1 MLSTFL
7 ILLGSALM
15 LVTIMIV
22 ILFMIAGVL
31 RRNLVNIK
39 VLIASGIIAFL
50 MIVLG
55 VLPGEIAEVVGFV
68 ALATGGSAFFFFVW
82 LPSCKKRKLRKE
94 VLKVR
99 EYVTERERIK
109 PVLRFLTRIGIVVG
123 IILLCDVTGLCA
135 FLFSQG
141 LWNLLGFT
149 EFLTILLLLEGSLIG
164 VVGGFLFFG
173 FSEYRL
179 MGQAALWPTLAG
191 EQARGWKERRLS
203 QQKLGVAMLVS
214 GVLLIFLGLL
224 VSFLTSL

>member
-31 RRNLVNIK
+31 RRSLVNIK
-39 VLIASGIIAFL
+39 VLIASSIIAFL
-50 MIVLG
+50 MIALG
-55 VLPGEIAEVVGFV
+55 VLPWGIAEVIGLV
-68 ALATGGSAFFFFVW
+68 ALAVGGLAFFFFVW
-82 LPSCKKRKLRKE
+82 LPSRKEGKVRKE
-94 VLKVR
+94 VFKVR
-99 EYVTERERIK
+99 EYVRKEHVK

-123 IILLCDVTGLCA
+123 IILMCDVIGLWA
-135 FLFSQG
+135 FLFSQE

-149 EFLTILLLLEGSLIG
+149 ELLTILLLLEGSLIG

-203 QQKLGVAMLVS
+203 QQKWGVAMLVS

-224 VSFLTSL
+224 VSFLACL